1 MSSLDK
7 SPNPAQLTRHLHQG
21 LAELG
26 LDPQSCP
33 CEEYLQY
40 IDLLAKWNR
49 AYNLTGVRD
58 KQRMI
63 HAHVLDSLAAL
74 PYIRGN
80 RCLDAGTG
88 AGLPGFILALTQ
100 PDVEWTLLDSNG
112 KKVRFLHQLLF
123 EMKTGNVEIVH
134 SRAEKFLSSVS
145 YSSIISR
152 AFGSLSACY
161 RAVEHLLH
169 PGARLLAMK
178 GRVPDTEL
186 QEVAGWVKS
195 VTIEELHVP
204 GIDAHRSLVLME
216 R

>member
-1 MSSLDK
+1 MNED
-7 SPNPAQLTRHLHQG
+7 QLTRHLHQG
-21 LAELG
+21 LVELG
-26 LDPQSCP
+26 LDPNSCP

-58 KQRMI
+58 KQRMV

-80 RCLDAGTG
+80 RCLDVGTG
-88 AGLPGFILALTQ
+88 AGLPGFILALAQ

-112 KKVRFLHQLLF
+112 KKVRFLRQLLF
-123 EMKTGNVEIVH
+123 VMKAGNVEIVH
-134 SRAEKFLSSVS
+134 SRAEKFLSSAP

-152 AFGSLSACY
+152 AFGSLRAY
-161 RAVEHLLH
+161 YNAVEHICR
-169 PGARLLAMK
+169 PGTRLLAMK
-178 GRVPDTEL
+178 GRVPDTEIR
-186 QEVAGWVKS
+186 EVANR
-195 VTIEELHVP
+195 VTSITVEKLHVP
-204 GIDAHRSLVLME
+204 GIDAHRSMVVLE